1 MSGDQICPSCG
12 KDNPP
17 NAMRCTCGHQ
27 FLSGTQPIQAPAPLP
42 PVRIP
47 ITAPDTPA
55 RSFQVHKST
64 DASRIVAGC
73 LAGLVLCWVL
83 FSECSGKP
91 DHKDDAPTAQ
101 YTAPSVPAHQSTDAG
116 QVCLIARDT
125 WIVFYEPDVDEM
137 VRFLIAKDSRGLAE
151 MLATGRM
158 AYLDAGSHVL
168 SLGPAPN
175 SNSME
180 VRATDGSLNGRR
192 GYVLN
197 ESLK

>member
-17 NAMRCTCGHQ
+17 NAARCTCGHQ
-27 FLSGTQPIQAPAPLP
+27 FLSGDQAIPPAHVKPA
-42 PVRIP
+42 
-47 ITAPDTPA
+47 APDVPI

-64 DASRIVAGC
+64 DATRIVAGC
-73 LAGLVLCWVL
+73 LGGLVLCWAL

-91 DHKDDAPTAQ
+91 DHKDEAPAAQ

-175 SNSME
+175 SNSTE